1 MTQRDRLLVLLD
13 GHALVHRAFHAL
25 PPLTVAKTGE
35 MVGAVYGFAITLMKV
50 LNDLKPSHCAIAFD
64 RPTPTFRHEQYEEY
78 KAHRPPAPEELKE
91 QFGRV
96 REMVEA
102 FHIPIFEVDGYEA
115 DDVLGTLSRQAQE
128 QGLDVIIVTG
138 DADAM
143 QLVTPH
149 VRVLTPRSK
158 GMGDTTL
165 YDEEEV
171 LHKYAIGPAFIPDLK
186 GLEGD
191 TSDNIPGVPG
201 VGRKTAVRLIQDFG
215 SVEDIYAHIDEVAPA
230 RLQEVL
236 RQGREAAFQ
245 SKELATI
252 VTRVPIEIHL
262 EDCAVAGYDRA
273 LVVDLFRE
281 LEFNRLLPQ
290 VPPSGGEGAEAAVS
304 PPVPPRGEYRVVN
317 TPEALDDLL
326 GRLSAAPALVIDLE
340 TTGKDPKQA
349 ELVGISLS
357 PAPGEAYY
365 IPVGHRLLEA
375 GPQLPLAQVL
385 ELLEP
390 LLRDPGLPK
399 IAQNGKYDMM
409 VLSRYGVEL
418 RPLSFDTMIAAHIL
432 GEKAVGLKALA
443 FGRLG
448 IEMTPISAL
457 IGSGAKGITMA
468 QVGVAEAAEY
478 ACADADMTFRLKE
491 VLEPELRD
499 QGLWKLF
506 EDVEMPLVPVLLQM
520 ERNGV
525 ALDSALLREMSQSQG
540 KEIDR
545 LEAEIYASVGHQFN
559 INSSQQLGAILYEEL
574 GLPHGRRTKGGYS
587 TEASELERL
596 KDLHEVAGLV
606 LEYRQFMKLKSTYLD
621 ALPALVN
628 PRTGRVHTTF
638 NQTGTATGRLS
649 SSDPNLQNIP
659 VRGDWGKRIRQAF
672 VAPPGTLLLAGD
684 YSQIDLRVLAHFS
697 QDPHLLQAFH
707 RDEDVHAATASEVF
721 GVAPD
726 RVTVDMRR
734 VAKTINFG
742 VIYGMSEYGLEQA
755 TGLSREE
762 AARFIAAY
770 FEKYSRTA
778 EYLEATKQKARDQ
791 GYVETILGRRRYIP
805 EINASNRQVREAAE
819 RMAINMPVQ
828 GTSADIIKVAMI
840 PLHRELESRGLG
852 SRLVLQVHDE
862 LIFEVPQGEEAEMT
876 RLVREIMS
884 RSLELRVPL
893 QVETKV
899 GPNWGEM
906 E

>member
-1 MTQRDRLLVLLD
+1 MTQPDRLLVLLD

-25 PPLTVAKTGE
+25 PPLTVQKTGE
-35 MVGAVYGFAITLMKV
+35 LVGAVYGFAITLMKV

-64 RPTPTFRHEQYEEY
+64 RPTPTFRHEKYDEY

-115 DDVLGTLSRQAQE
+115 DDVLGTLSLQARE

-138 DADAM
+138 DADAL
-143 QLVTPH
+143 QLVSPH
-149 VRVLTPRSK
+149 VRVLTPRK
-158 GMGDTTL
+158 ALGDTTL
-165 YDEEEV
+165 YDEEGVRER
-171 LHKYAIGPAFIPDLK
+171 YAIGPAFIPDLK

-191 TSDNIPGVPG
+191 PSDNIPGVPG
-201 VGRKTAVRLIQDFG
+201 VGRKTAVRLIQEFG
-215 SVEDIYAHIDEVAPA
+215 GVEEIYAHIDEVAPA

-252 VTRVPIEIHL
+252 VTQVPIEIHL
-262 EDCAVAGYDRA
+262 EDCAVTSYDRSR
-273 LVVDLFRE
+273 VVDLFRE

-290 VPPSGGEGAEAAVS
+290 VPPTGGEGAATVS
-304 PPVPPRGEYRVVN
+304 ASAPPQGEYRVVN

-326 GRLSAAPALVIDLE
+326 GRLSATTALVIDLE
-340 TTGKDPKQA
+340 TTSKDPKQA

-365 IPVGHRLLEA
+365 LPLGHRLLEA
-375 GPQLPLAQVL
+375 GPQLPQAEVL
-385 ELLEP
+385 EVLEP
-390 LLRDPGLPK
+390 LLRDPGLSK

-409 VLSRYGVEL
+409 VLARYGVEL

-478 ACADADMTFRLKE
+478 ACADADLTFRLKE

-499 QGLWKLF
+499 QGLRRLF
-506 EDVEMPLVPVLLQM
+506 DDVEMPLVPVLLQM

-525 ALDSALLREMSQSQG
+525 ALDSVLLREMSQGQG
-540 KEIDR
+540 KEMAR
-545 LEAEIYASVGHQFN
+545 LETEIYASVGHQFN

-596 KDLHEVAGLV
+596 KDIHEVAGLV

-621 ALPALVN
+621 ALPTLVN
-628 PRTGRVHTTF
+628 SRTGRVHTTF

-672 VAPPGTLLLAGD
+672 VAPPGTQLLAGD

-697 QDPHLLQAFH
+697 QDPHLLGAFH
-707 RDEDVHAATASEVF
+707 RNEDVHAATASEVF
-721 GVAPD
+721 GVTPD
-726 RVTVDMRR
+726 RVTADMRR

-778 EYLEATKQKARDQ
+778 EYLEATKQRARDL

-828 GTSADIIKVAMI
+828 GTSADIVKVAMI

-862 LIFEVPQGEEAEMT
+862 LIFEVPRGEETEMT
-876 RLVREIMS
+876 RLVGEIMS
-884 RSLELRVPL
+884 HSLELRVPL
-893 QVETKV
+893 RVETKV
-899 GPNWGEM
+899 GQNWGEM